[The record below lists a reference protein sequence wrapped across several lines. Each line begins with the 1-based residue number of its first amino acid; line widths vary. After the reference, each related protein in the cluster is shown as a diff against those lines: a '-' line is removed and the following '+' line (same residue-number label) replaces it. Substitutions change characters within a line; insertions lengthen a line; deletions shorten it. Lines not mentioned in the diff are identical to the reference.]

1 MSKKPFKKPSFFGGP
16 KALFLAI
23 IVLVALLSVLTQ
35 LTDYARTISNLSYK
49 EFLDKVRADEV
60 KSIVIT
66 GQEIDGL
73 LKNNQKFQ
81 VTMNLSDQTKS
92 FAISGAMLGN
102 QVKEVVQDRQ
112 KIENPTIQLV
122 AEPHIST
129 DASGQSQ
136 VGTDEI
142 QEDQTTGYLNQIN
155 TGFKDIERALG
166 GHQELLV
173 DLSQKIDNARSQNQS
188 FQATIVQRD
197 GDFDLFDKHGVDYS
211 VTPTGSSTNLW
222 YVILLIL
229 FLVGLGLI
237 SAWYLN
243 KQGKGNNN
251 QGGGGLFNMGKSRA
265 KIFMP
270 NTIKEKFSSVAGAH
284 EAKEELFD
292 IVDFLKNPGKY
303 RKIGARIPRGV
314 LLQGQPGTG
323 KTLLARAVAG
333 EAHCPFISVSGSD
346 FVEVFVGVGAS
357 RVRDLFAQAKRNAP
371 CIVFIDEIDAVGR
384 QRSGSGNGGSDEREQ
399 TLNQLLTE
407 MDGFEVNEEP
417 IIVMAAT
424 NRADVLDK
432 ALLRPGRFDR
442 IVNVPVPDLISRE
455 EILNVHLKKFKI
467 APGIDVKKLARIT
480 IGYTGAD
487 LANFINTAAIIAT
500 KAGLD
505 KITMA
510 QFDEARDD
518 KTMGK
523 LAKTLIMTEQEKQ
536 TTAYH
541 EGGHALLNILMVGLL
556 DPLHKVTIT
565 PRSGGSLGVTMFL
578 PEKEDHDKSK
588 EQRLA
593 YICVCMGG
601 RAAEML
607 VFNLMGSGPSSD
619 FRQATRSAYEM
630 VAYYGMSESL
640 GMAVYDASSMSNET
654 KTKIDVEV
662 ARILEEQYQRAY
674 RLLSDNRDKLDI
686 ISKLLLEQEV
696 VDAAEIY
703 AAIGMESPE
712 VTQLV

>member
-16 KALFLAI
+16 KALLIAI
-23 IVLVALLSVLTQ
+23 IVLVGLLSVLTQ
-35 LTDYARTISNLSYK
+35 LTDYARNISDITYK

-60 KSIVIT
+60 TSVIIS
-66 GQEIDGL
+66 GQQIDGTF
-73 LKNNQKFQ
+73 KNDQKFQ
-81 VTMNLSDQTKS
+81 TTISAADQTKT
-92 FAISGAMLGN
+92 FALSGSMVGG
-102 QVKEVVQDRQ
+102 
-112 KIENPTIQLV
+112 QL
-122 AEPHIST
+122 A
-129 DASGQSQ
+129 
-136 VGTDEI
+136 
-142 QEDQTTGYLNQIN
+142 
-155 TGFKDIERALG
+155 
-166 GHQELLV
+166 
-173 DLSQKIDNARSQNQS
+173 SQNQN
-188 FQATIVQRD
+188 FQATVTQRD
-197 GDFDLFDKHGVDYS
+197 GDFDLFDKHGVDYKIIAPAA
-211 VTPTGSSTNLW
+211 PTNVW
-222 YVILLIL
+222 YIVFLIL
-229 FLVGLGLI
+229 FLTGLGLI
-237 SAWYLN
+237 SAWYIN
-243 KQGKGNNN
+243 KQGKGNNS
-251 QGGGGLFNMGKSRA
+251 QGGGGIFNMGKSRA

-314 LLQGQPGTG
+314 LLQGEPGTG

-384 QRSGSGNGGSDEREQ
+384 QRNGSGNGGSDEREQ

-467 APGIDVKKLARIT
+467 VSGIDVKKLARIT

-487 LANFINTAAIIAT
+487 LANFINTAAIIAI

-523 LAKTLIMTEQEKQ
+523 LAKTLIMTEREKQ

-541 EGGHALLNILMVGLL
+541 EGGHTLLNILMGELL

-578 PEKEDHDKSK
+578 PEKEDHDRSR

-607 VFNLMGSGPSSD
+607 VFDLMGSGPSDD
-619 FRQATRSAYEM
+619 FRQATRNAYAM
-630 VAYYGMSESL
+630 VAYYGMSQSL

-674 RLLSDNRDKLDI
+674 QLLTDNRDKLDI
-686 ISKLLLEQEV
+686 IAKLLLEKEV
-696 VDAAEIY
+696 VEASEIY
-703 AAIGMESPE
+703 AALGMEMPQ
-712 VTQLV
+712 VTKLI